1 MRVFCGLIAVFTI
14 AAFSGSI
21 SEAQTVKKGTLT
33 GKILTRSVNV
43 PDLGSAAVF
52 TTDVEAK
59 GAFWLILTQ
68 VCVEDEGD
76 LTFDGNTMGQIV
88 LDNECTTFE
97 PGLAIPR
104 GETLTFTETGN
115 QGAQGAMITGILV
128 KK

>member
-21 SEAQTVKKGTLT
+21 TEAQTVKKGTLT

-43 PDLGSAAVF
+43 PDSASADVF
-52 TTDVEAK
+52 TTDADVK
-59 GAFWLILTQ
+59 GALWLILTQ
-68 VCVEDEGD
+68 VCVEDEGE
-76 LTFDGNTMGQIV
+76 LTLDGNTMGQIV
-88 LDNECTTFE
+88 LDNQCTTFE

-104 GETLTFTETGN
+104 GETLTFTETAGN
-115 QGAQGAMITGILV
+115 GAQGAMITGILV